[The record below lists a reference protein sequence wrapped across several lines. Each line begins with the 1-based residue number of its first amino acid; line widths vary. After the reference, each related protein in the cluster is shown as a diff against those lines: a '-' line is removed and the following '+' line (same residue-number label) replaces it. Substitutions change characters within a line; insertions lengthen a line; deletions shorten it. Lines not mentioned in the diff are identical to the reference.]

1 MHAHIRASAAHST
14 APFPIACLPCNRNRQ
29 RDLHIRRR
37 AIPRFSHTFLML
49 AFLAKSPKVHTI
61 RTGND
66 LVVFSIVPAI
76 KFKSK
81 SKAKQSPSQVQTT
94 QPFSLQSHLPNLL
107 PKASRLSWGNIL
119 LFLFFFIF
127 YFLGGRNVHR
137 NEQINRT
144 RAKSQQIVEPV
155 YSHAYN
161 TLFSI

>member
-76 KFKSK
+76 KSKSK
-81 SKAKQSPSQVQTT
+81 SKAK
-94 QPFSLQSHLPNLL
+94 FRA
-107 PKASRLSWGNIL
+107 KAKQLNP
-119 LFLFFFIF
+119 FLFKATCPICCRKQAAFLGEIFFIF
-127 YFLGGRNVHR
+127 IFFIFLFLGGRNVHR

-144 RAKSQQIVEPV
+144 RAKSQQIVEQV